1 MNNHRHEISQIMHDI
16 SRAQY
21 TLVMM
26 LERGSLTCSAE
37 VCADLETALKRL
49 KALQGKARA

>member
-1 MNNHRHEISQIMHDI
+1 MSYRSDISKIMHDI

-26 LERGSLTCSAE
+26 LELNSMSCSAE

-49 KALQGKARA
+49 RATQEKAGK